1 MKKTILSIATAAA
14 FSVSAFSADAPAF
27 RGSLLDT
34 LNVAWSTYDSATIL
48 SHVGL
53 KGVQYFGKHANQE
66 WIRRDMQNDS
76 RTYVQNTIRVH
87 DGTFTREVDGDTVT
101 ESVFQDQ
108 QSVERSGRR
117 HDACFQLTIVY
128 DAASQQLIS
137 TSIKVVPH
145 GSWQVA
151 KASSAVMTS
160 DSDSAPKSETVP
172 ATPAVAAT
180 PEATPASSPA
190 NKSGHSGED
199 TWDNPEFANLTK
211 PQTEAEK
218 AAEEAAGVRFA
229 APTIEPQSIL
239 CDSLETCHEVTKLSV
254 HRDVNGLQELRDQG
268 RVVVTFPDVWT
279 KCKVL
284 DDRDWSYAR
293 VRTEKGLVVWVARG
307 SIRNFNGTTNEQS
320 PSR

>member
-14 FSVSAFSADAPAF
+14 FSVSAFSAGAPAF

-34 LNVAWSTYDSATIL
+34 LNVAWSAYDSATIL

-53 KGVQYFGKHANQE
+53 KGVQYFGKHANQD

-87 DGTFTREVDGDTVT
+87 AGTFTREVDSNTVT

-108 QSVERSGRR
+108 QSVERTGRR

-137 TSIKVVPH
+137 TSIRVVPP

-151 KASSAVMTS
+151 KAPS
-160 DSDSAPKSETVP
+160 DVP

-190 NKSGHSGED
+190 NRSGHSGED
-199 TWDNPEFANLTK
+199 AWDNPEFANLTK
-211 PQTEAEK
+211 PQTQAEK

-239 CDSLETCHEVTKLSV
+239 CDSLETCNEVTKLSA
-254 HRDVNGLQELRDQG
+254 HRDADRLQELRDQG
-268 RVVVTFPDVWT
+268 RVVVTFPDAWI

-284 DDRDWSYAR
+284 DDRDWSYAK

>member
-53 KGVQYFGKHANQE
+53 KDVQYFGKHANQD

-87 DGTFTREVDGDTVT
+87 AGTFTREVDGNTVT

-128 DAASQQLIS
+128 DTASQQLIS
-137 TSIKVVPH
+137 TSMKVVPH

-151 KASSAVMTS
+151 KAPS
-160 DSDSAPKSETVP
+160 
-172 ATPAVAAT
+172 TPGVAAT
-180 PEATPASSPA
+180 PEATPTSSPA

-211 PQTEAEK
+211 PQTQAEK

-239 CDSLETCHEVTKLSV
+239 CDSLETCQEVTKLSV
-254 HRDVNGLQELRDQG
+254 HKDVDGLQELRDQG
-268 RVVVTFPDVWT
+268 RVVVTFPDVWI

-284 DDRDWSYAR
+284 DDQEWSYAK